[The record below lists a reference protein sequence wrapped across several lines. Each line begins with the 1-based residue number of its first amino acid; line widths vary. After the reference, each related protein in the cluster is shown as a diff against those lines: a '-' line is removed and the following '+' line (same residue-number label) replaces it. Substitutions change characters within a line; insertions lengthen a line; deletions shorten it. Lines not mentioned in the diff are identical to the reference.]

1 MKTDGRNFAPID
13 TSDTTNHMWTTLGLM
28 QDLSYRYFLD
38 TYEDLKDNTVDC
50 SLHQSAES
58 NRTVAKLMEEFNFI
72 MTYKNIVSSQDLR
85 LLQSCERMNSIY

>member
-1 MKTDGRNFAPID
+1 
-13 TSDTTNHMWTTLGLM
+13 M